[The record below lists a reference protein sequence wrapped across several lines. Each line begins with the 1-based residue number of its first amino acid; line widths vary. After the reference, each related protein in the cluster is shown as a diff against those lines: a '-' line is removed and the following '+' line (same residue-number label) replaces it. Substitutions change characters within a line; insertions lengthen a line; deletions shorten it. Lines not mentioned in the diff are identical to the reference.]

1 MLFCFLAIKMAKN
14 LVILIYFIK
23 VIPSQN
29 NHIKQ
34 LSEMN
39 SGIKIAGEN
48 SVRRVLSKCDIP
60 IYHKFLLCGEGALIN

>member
-1 MLFCFLAIKMAKN
+1 MLFFLAIKIAKS
-14 LVILIYFIK
+14 LVFLIYLIK

-39 SGIKIAGEN
+39 YDIKIAGEN
-48 SVRRVLSKCDIP
+48 SVRRVLSKCDIS
-60 IYHKFLLCGEGALIN
+60 IYYKFLLWGEGALMN